1 MTKALRILLS
11 NDDGYSSVGIKRLY
25 EALISRHDV
34 TVAAPQNE
42 QSGIGHAFTFN
53 KPICFAK
60 LPETMGMNGYMVA
73 GTPSDCVKFA
83 ISRLL
88 NEKPDVVVSG
98 VNSGEN
104 SGISGFYSGTLAAAR
119 EGAFW
124 RIPSFAFSLCAGGE
138 DFLVD
143 YCSVSAG
150 HYRQESWPS
159 RFLVKERIKFTST
172 STFPHVRRPMARDL
186 KSRSRA
192 WRFLTIIINPLP
204 VIMIKTAI
212 SYTEKKKTS
221 RVQTTMIPAPLLNK
235 YTTITPL
242 HFDATAHWQLKRLSC
257 LEQ

>member
-1 MTKALRILLS
+1 MTKTLRILLS
-11 NDDGYSSVGIKRLY
+11 NDDGYSSVGIRRLY

-34 TVAAPQNE
+34 TVAAPQSE

-83 ISRLL
+83 ISHLL

-124 RIPSFAFSLCAGGE
+124 RIPSFAFSLCTGGE
-138 DFLVD
+138 AFLGD
-143 YCSVSAG
+143 YCSAALDIIDKIMAVSLPCQGTNQIYFNVNFPSCSPADG
-150 HYRQESWPS
+150 KGLKITQQSMAFFDDHY
-159 RFLVKERIKFTST
+159 
-172 STFPHVRRPMARDL
+172 
-186 KSRSRA
+186 KSASGNNDQDGYIVYGEKKDVEGSNDYDSRA
-192 WRFLTIIINPLP
+192 
-204 VIMIKTAI
+204 
-212 SYTEKKKTS
+212 
-221 RVQTTMIPAPLLNK
+221 LLNK